1 MNKEDFSNEMNS
13 LVGDY
18 NSNYFRYLLYSYNLS
33 LNDGKLIIKEITND
47 FDGGDVNL
55 INLIEESFEQK
66 IIDFEKKDKINY
78 LNNLISYESD
88 FYKENLQEY
97 NLSERFINLV
107 FEKIKNEINDN
118 NIDYFIIKRNLKDYF
133 YNKKFYG
140 SYMKQLKNI
149 KGKNYDSLIIRKTL
163 KDYININLNDIK
175 YCIHEM
181 EIEILDGENYNNN
194 IRKGFNRKIIQKSEK
209 KKADARTVFDNIFY
223 DYGDSFKVLLE
234 KNGLTWKDGEIIKK
248 EIYNS
253 IYSGELLAEKI
264 NAGFIFRYIKE
275 WRG

>member
-18 NSNYFRYLLYSYNLS
+18 NTNYFRYLLYSYNLS
-33 LNDGKLIIKEITND
+33 PNEGKLIIEEITND

-55 INLIEESFEQK
+55 IYLIEESFKQK
-66 IIDFEKKDKINY
+66 IIDLEKEDKINY
-78 LNNLISYESD
+78 LNDLISFESD
-88 FYKENLQEY
+88 FYKDNLQEY
-97 NLSERFINLV
+97 NLSKKFIQLV
-107 FEKIKNEINDN
+107 YEKIKNEINEN
-118 NIDYFIIKRNLKDYF
+118 NIEYFIIKRNLKDYF

-140 SYMKQLKNI
+140 TYMNQLKNI

-163 KDYININLNDIK
+163 KEYNNVSLKDIK

-194 IRKGFNRKIIQKSEK
+194 IRKGFNRKIIQKSEM
-209 KKADARTVFDNIFY
+209 KKADARTVFDNFLY

-234 KNGLTWKDGEIIKK
+234 KNDLSWNDGEIIIK
-248 EIYNS
+248 EIYDS

-264 NAGFIFRYIKE
+264 DAGFIFRYIKE
-275 WRG
+275 WK